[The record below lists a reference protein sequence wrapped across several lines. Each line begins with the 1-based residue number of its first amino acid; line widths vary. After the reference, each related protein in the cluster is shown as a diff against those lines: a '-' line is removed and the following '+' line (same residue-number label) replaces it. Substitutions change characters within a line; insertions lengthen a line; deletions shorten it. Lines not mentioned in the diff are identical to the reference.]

1 MRTLDDWLAYQ
12 QAQHPRDIDLG
23 LDRVGAV
30 ARRLGLLPW
39 APPTIIVGGTN
50 GKGSTTA
57 FLTALGCAAG
67 LRTGTYNSPHLQRY
81 NERVSVDGVP
91 VDDATLVD
99 AFERIEAARDGVPLT
114 FFEYGTLAALLAFR
128 AQGCDFIV
136 LEVGLGGRL
145 DATNIVDAD
154 VAVLCSVG
162 LDHTDW
168 LGPTREHIGREK
180 AGIFRAGRPVVL
192 GSADMPQSVGEA
204 LTALGC
210 EALWPG
216 RDFDVAIAAA
226 GRVDGEGGE
235 GAADGGQGRWH
246 WRGSGASLAGLAL
259 RDLPAPVLPGPIQY
273 HNAAAAIAAFTA
285 ACRRRPELAG
295 ATPTAAAAAAGGPVA
310 TALRNARLRGRFQRV
325 AEWPAGG
332 PEWILDVAHNAE
344 AAQVLA
350 EALAA
355 QPAAGRTYA
364 VAGILQDKDATAIG
378 AALQGAI
385 DGWVLVGLPGER
397 GGDPEGLRRR
407 LPESCRSLAL
417 APDVEYGCAAAL
429 ALARR
434 GDRIVV
440 LGSFLTVG
448 PALDWL
454 GL

>member
-1 MRTLDDWLAYQ
+1 MRTLDDWLVYQ

-23 LDRVGAV
+23 LERVGAV

-39 APPTIIVGGTN
+39 TPPTVIVGGTN

-57 FLTALGCAAG
+57 FLTALGRAAG

-81 NERVSVDGVP
+81 NERVSVDGEP
-91 VDDATLVD
+91 VDDATLVG

-128 AQGCDFIV
+128 AHGCGLVV

-204 LTALGC
+204 SAALGC
-210 EALWPG
+210 ETLWPG
-216 RDFDVAIAAA
+216 RDFHLEPIEPTAPA
-226 GRVDGEGGE
+226 
-235 GAADGGQGRWH
+235 GQGRWR
-246 WRGSGASLAGLAL
+246 WRGSGASLAGLTL
-259 RDLPAPVLPGPIQY
+259 HDLPAPVLPGPIQY
-273 HNAAAAIAAFTA
+273 HNAAAAIAAFA
-285 ACRRRPELAG
+285 ALCRRRAELAG
-295 ATPTAAAAAAGGPVA
+295 AMPTGSSAVADGPIA
-310 TALRNARLRGRFQRV
+310 TALRTARLRGRFQRI
-325 AEWPAGG
+325 AGWPTGG

-350 EALAA
+350 QALSA
-355 QPAAGRTYA
+355 QPATGRTYA
-364 VAGILQDKDATAIG
+364 VAGILQDKDAAAIG
-378 AALQGAI
+378 AALQGVI

-397 GGDPEGLRRR
+397 GGDPEALRRR

-417 APDVEYGCAAAL
+417 APDVEHGCGAAL
-429 ALARR
+429 ALARP

>member
-39 APPTIIVGGTN
+39 APPTVIVGGTN

-81 NERVSVDGVP
+81 NERVSVDGEP
-91 VDDATLVD
+91 VDDATLVE

-128 AQGCDFIV
+128 AQGCGFVV

-180 AGIFRAGRPVVL
+180 SGIFRAGRPVVL

-216 RDFDVAIAAA
+216 RDFHVDLAAA
-226 GRVDGEGGE
+226 GGDRAAVQGG
-235 GAADGGQGRWH
+235 WH
-246 WRGSGASLAGLAL
+246 WHGRGASLAGLTL

-285 ACRRRPELAG
+285 LCRRRSELAG
-295 ATPTAAAAAAGGPVA
+295 AAAGEPVVA
-310 TALRNARLRGRFQRV
+310 TALRSARLRGRFQRIT
-325 AEWPAGG
+325 EWPAGG
-332 PEWILDVAHNAE
+332 PEWVLDVAHNAE

-355 QPAAGRTYA
+355 QPVAGRTFA
-364 VAGILQDKDATAIG
+364 VAGILQDKDAAAIG
-378 AALQGAI
+378 AALQGVI

-397 GGDPEGLRRR
+397 GGDPEALRRR
-407 LPESCRSLAL
+407 LPEACRSLAL
-417 APDVEYGCAAAL
+417 APDVEHGCGAAL
-429 ALARR
+429 ALAQR

>member
-23 LDRVGAV
+23 LERVGAV

-39 APPTIIVGGTN
+39 VPPTVIVGGTN

-81 NERVSVDGVP
+81 NERVSVDGEP
-91 VDDATLVD
+91 VDDATLVE
-99 AFERIEAARDGVPLT
+99 AFERIEAAREGVPLT

-128 AQGCDFIV
+128 AHGCGFVV

-180 AGIFRAGRPVVL
+180 SGIFRAGRPVVL

-204 LTALGC
+204 LRTLGC
-210 EALWPG
+210 EALWPE
-216 RDFDVAIAAA
+216 RDFHVDIVAAGGDRAAA
-226 GRVDGEGGE
+226 QGG
-235 GAADGGQGRWH
+235 WH
-246 WRGSGASLAGLAL
+246 WHGRGASLAGLTL
-259 RDLPAPVLPGPIQY
+259 QDLPAPVLPGPIQY

-285 ACRRRPELAG
+285 LCRRRSELAG
-295 ATPTAAAAAAGGPVA
+295 AMPTASSAATEGAVA
-310 TALRNARLRGRFQRV
+310 IALRSARLRGRFQRIN
-325 AEWPAGG
+325 EWPAGG

-350 EALAA
+350 EALSA
-355 QPAAGRTYA
+355 QPVAGRTFA
-364 VAGILQDKDATAIG
+364 VAGILQDKDAAAIG
-378 AALQGAI
+378 AALQGVI

-397 GGDPEGLRRR
+397 GGDPEALRRR
-407 LPESCRSLAL
+407 LPATCRSLAL
-417 APDVEYGCAAAL
+417 APDVEHGCGAAL
-429 ALARR
+429 ALAQR

>member
-23 LDRVGAV
+23 LDRIGAV

-39 APPTIIVGGTN
+39 SPPTVIVGGTN

-81 NERVSVDGVP
+81 NERVSVDGEP
-91 VDDATLVD
+91 VDDATLVE

-128 AQGCDFIV
+128 AHGCGFIV

-180 AGIFRAGRPVVL
+180 SGIFRAGRPVVL

-204 LTALGC
+204 LTALAC
-210 EALWPG
+210 EALWPD
-216 RDFDVAIAAA
+216 RDF
-226 GRVDGEGGE
+226 RVEPT
-235 GAADGGQGRWH
+235 GQGRWH
-246 WRGSGASLAGLAL
+246 WRGSGASLAGLTL

-285 ACRRRPELAG
+285 LCRRRAELAG
-295 ATPTAAAAAAGGPVA
+295 AMPTASSAAAEGAVA
-310 TALRNARLRGRFQRV
+310 MALRSARLRGRFQRIT
-325 AEWPAGG
+325 EWPAGG

-355 QPAAGRTYA
+355 QPVAGRTFA
-364 VAGILQDKDATAIG
+364 VAGILQDKDAAAIG
-378 AALQGAI
+378 AALQGVI

-397 GGDPEGLRRR
+397 GGDPEALRRR
-407 LPESCRSLAL
+407 LPEACRSLAL
-417 APDVEYGCAAAL
+417 APDVEHGCGAAL
-429 ALARR
+429 ALAQR

-454 GL
+454 GI

>member
-1 MRTLDDWLAYQ
+1 WLAYQ
-12 QAQHPRDIDLG
+12 QAQHPRGIDLG

-39 APPTIIVGGTN
+39 APPTVIVGGTN

-57 FLTALGCAAG
+57 FLTALGRAAG
-67 LRTGTYNSPHLQRY
+67 LCTGTYNSPHLQRY
-81 NERVSVDGVP
+81 NERVSVDGEP
-91 VDDATLVD
+91 VDDATLID
-99 AFERIEAARDGVPLT
+99 AFERIEVARAGVPLT

-128 AQGCDFIV
+128 AHDCRFVV

-192 GSADMPQSVGEA
+192 GSADMPQSVHEA
-204 LTALGC
+204 LATLDC
-210 EALWPG
+210 EALRPG
-216 RDFDVAIAAA
+216 LEFHVE
-226 GRVDGEGGE
+226 RVDQ
-235 GAADGGQGRWH
+235 AAWQGCWR
-246 WRGSGASLAGLAL
+246 WRGSGASLAGLTL
-259 RDLPAPVLPGPIQY
+259 PDLPAPVLPGPIQY

-285 ACRRRPELAG
+285 LCRRRSELAG
-295 ATPTAAAAAAGGPVA
+295 ATPTVSSAAVDGSVGA
-310 TALRNARLRGRFQRV
+310 ALRIARLRGRFQRIT
-325 AEWPAGG
+325 EWPVGG
-332 PEWILDVAHNAE
+332 PEWIFDVAHNAD
-344 AAQVLA
+344 AARVLA
-350 EALAA
+350 QALAV
-355 QPAAGRTYA
+355 QPVSGRTYA
-364 VAGILQDKDATAIG
+364 VAGILQDKDAAAIG
-378 AALQGAI
+378 AALQGVI
-385 DGWVLVGLPGER
+385 DGWVLVGLPGDR

-407 LPESCRSLAL
+407 LPDTCRSLAL
-417 APDVEYGCAAAL
+417 APDVEQGCDAAL
-429 ALARR
+429 ALARP

-448 PALDWL
+448 PALDRL

>member
-39 APPTIIVGGTN
+39 APPTVIVGGTN

-81 NERVSVDGVP
+81 NERVSVDGEP
-91 VDDATLVD
+91 VDDATLVE

-128 AQGCDFIV
+128 AQGCGFVV

-180 AGIFRAGRPVVL
+180 SGIFRAGRPVVL

-204 LTALGC
+204 LRTLGC

-216 RDFDVAIAAA
+216 RDFHVDLAAA
-226 GRVDGEGGE
+226 GGDRAAVQGG
-235 GAADGGQGRWH
+235 WH
-246 WRGSGASLAGLAL
+246 WHGRGASLAGLTL

-285 ACRRRPELAG
+285 LCRRRSELAG
-295 ATPTAAAAAAGGPVA
+295 AAAAEPVVA
-310 TALRNARLRGRFQRV
+310 IALRSARLRGRFQRIT
-325 AEWPAGG
+325 EWPAGG
-332 PEWILDVAHNAE
+332 PEWVLDVAHNAE

-355 QPAAGRTYA
+355 QPVAGRTFA
-364 VAGILQDKDATAIG
+364 VAGILQDKDAAAIG
-378 AALQGAI
+378 AALQGVV

-397 GGDPEGLRRR
+397 GGDPEALRRR
-407 LPESCRSLAL
+407 LPEACRSLAL
-417 APDVEYGCAAAL
+417 APDVEHGCGAAL
-429 ALARR
+429 ALAQR

>member
-39 APPTIIVGGTN
+39 APPTVIVGGTN

-57 FLTALGCAAG
+57 FLTALGRAAG

-81 NERVSVDGVP
+81 NERVSVDGEP

-99 AFERIEAARDGVPLT
+99 AFERIEAVRDGVPLT
-114 FFEYGTLAALLAFR
+114 FFEYGTRAALLAFR
-128 AQGCDFIV
+128 AHGCGFVV

-204 LTALGC
+204 LAALGC

-216 RDFDVAIAAA
+216 RDFHVEPIEPSGSA
-226 GRVDGEGGE
+226 
-235 GAADGGQGRWH
+235 GQGRWR
-246 WRGSGASLAGLAL
+246 WRGSGASLAGLTVH
-259 RDLPAPVLPGPIQY
+259 DLPAPVLPGPIQY
-273 HNAAAAIAAFTA
+273 HNAAAAIAAFTVL
-285 ACRRRPELAG
+285 CRRRAELADMLPP
-295 ATPTAAAAAAGGPVA
+295 ASAAAADAAAAEPVA
-310 TALRNARLRGRFQRV
+310 TALRIARLRGRFQRI

-350 EALAA
+350 QALTA

-364 VAGILQDKDATAIG
+364 VAGILQDKDAAAIG
-378 AALQGAI
+378 TALQAVI
-385 DGWVLVGLPGER
+385 DGWVLVGLPGDR
-397 GGDPEGLRRR
+397 GGDPEALRRR

-417 APDVEYGCAAAL
+417 APDVEHGCGAAL
-429 ALARR
+429 ALAQR

-454 GL
+454 GI

>member
-39 APPTIIVGGTN
+39 ASPTVIVGGTN

-67 LRTGTYNSPHLQRY
+67 VRTGTYNSPHLQRY
-81 NERVSVDGVP
+81 NERVSVDGEP
-91 VDDATLVD
+91 VDDATLVE

-128 AQGCDFIV
+128 AQGCGFVV

-162 LDHTDW
+162 LDHTDG

-180 AGIFRAGRPVVL
+180 SGIFRAGRPVVL

-204 LTALGC
+204 LRTLGC

-216 RDFDVAIAAA
+216 RDFHVDLAAVGGDRAAA
-226 GRVDGEGGE
+226 QGG
-235 GAADGGQGRWH
+235 WH
-246 WRGSGASLAGLAL
+246 WHGRGASLAGLTL

-285 ACRRRPELAG
+285 LCRRRSELAG
-295 ATPTAAAAAAGGPVA
+295 AAAGEPVVA
-310 TALRNARLRGRFQRV
+310 TALRSARLRGRFQRIT
-325 AEWPAGG
+325 EWPAGG
-332 PEWILDVAHNAE
+332 PEWVLDVAHNAE

-355 QPAAGRTYA
+355 QPVAGRTFA
-364 VAGILQDKDATAIG
+364 VAGILQDKDAAAIG
-378 AALQGAI
+378 AALQGVI

-397 GGDPEGLRRR
+397 GGDPEALRRR
-407 LPESCRSLAL
+407 LPEACRSLAL
-417 APDVEYGCAAAL
+417 APDVEHGCGAAL
-429 ALARR
+429 ALAQR

>member
-23 LDRVGAV
+23 LERVGAV

-39 APPTIIVGGTN
+39 TPPTVIVGGTN

-81 NERVSVDGVP
+81 NERVSVDGEP
-91 VDDATLVD
+91 VDDATLVE
-99 AFERIEAARDGVPLT
+99 AFERIEAAREGVPLT

-128 AQGCDFIV
+128 AHGCGFVV

-180 AGIFRAGRPVVL
+180 SGIFRAGRPVVL

-204 LTALGC
+204 LRTLGC
-210 EALWPG
+210 EALWPE
-216 RDFDVAIAAA
+216 RDFHVDIVAAGGDRAAA
-226 GRVDGEGGE
+226 QGG
-235 GAADGGQGRWH
+235 WH
-246 WRGSGASLAGLAL
+246 WHGRGASLAGLTL
-259 RDLPAPVLPGPIQY
+259 QDLPAPVLPGPIQY

-285 ACRRRPELAG
+285 LCRRRSELAG
-295 ATPTAAAAAAGGPVA
+295 AMPTASSAAAEGAVA
-310 TALRNARLRGRFQRV
+310 LALRSARLRGRFQRIN
-325 AEWPAGG
+325 EWPAGG

-350 EALAA
+350 EALSA
-355 QPAAGRTYA
+355 QPVAGRTFA
-364 VAGILQDKDATAIG
+364 VAGILQDKDAAAIG
-378 AALQGAI
+378 AALQGVI

-397 GGDPEGLRRR
+397 GGDPEALRRR
-407 LPESCRSLAL
+407 LPETCRSLAL
-417 APDVEYGCAAAL
+417 APDVEHGCGAAL

>member
-1 MRTLDDWLAYQ
+1 MRTLADWLAYQ
-12 QAQHPRDIDLG
+12 QAQHPQQIDLG

-39 APPTIIVGGTN
+39 PLPTVIVGGTN

-57 FLTALGCAAG
+57 FLTALGRAAG

-81 NERVSVDGVP
+81 NERVSVDGEP

-99 AFERIEAARDGVPLT
+99 AFERIEAAREGVPLT

-128 AQGCDFIV
+128 AQRCAFVV

-145 DATNIVDAD
+145 DATNLVDAD

-192 GSADMPQSVGEA
+192 GSDDMPASVTEA
-204 LTALGC
+204 LVALGC

-216 RDFDVAIAAA
+216 RDFEVE
-226 GRVDGEGGE
+226 RDG
-235 GAADGGQGRWH
+235 AGQGGWR
-246 WRGSGASLAGLAL
+246 WRGGGALAGLGF
-259 RDLPAPVLPGPIQY
+259 DGLPAPVLPGPIQY
-273 HNAAAAIAAFTA
+273 HNAAAALAAFA
-285 ACRRRPELAG
+285 ALLRRRSELAS
-295 ATPTAAAAAAGGPVA
+295 AVSLDAAMVA
-310 TALRNARLRGRFQRV
+310 TALRTARLRGRFQRI
-325 AEWPAGG
+325 AAWPAGG
-332 PEWILDVAHNAE
+332 PEWILDVAHNAD
-344 AAQVLA
+344 AARVLA
-350 EALAA
+350 ASLSA
-355 QPAAGRTYA
+355 QPVTGRTYA
-364 VAGILQDKDATAIG
+364 VAGILQDKDAGAIG
-378 AALQGAI
+378 EALQGVI
-385 DGWVLVGLPGER
+385 DGWVLCGLPGER
-397 GGDPEGLRRR
+397 GGDAEALRRR
-407 LPESCRSLAL
+407 LPDGCRSVAL
-417 APDVEYGCAAAL
+417 APDVEHGCGAAL
-429 ALARR
+429 ALAGP

>member
-39 APPTIIVGGTN
+39 APPTVIVGGTN

-81 NERVSVDGVP
+81 NERVSVDGEP
-91 VDDATLVD
+91 VDDATLVE
-99 AFERIEAARDGVPLT
+99 AFGRIEAARDDVPLT

-128 AQGCDFIV
+128 AQGCGFIV

-192 GSADMPQSVGEA
+192 GSADMPQSVGDA
-204 LTALGC
+204 LAALGC

-216 RDFDVAIAAA
+216 RDFHADIAAA
-226 GRVDGEGGE
+226 EGE
-235 GAADGGQGRWH
+235 GASGDGRGRWR
-246 WRGSGASLAGLAL
+246 WRGSGASLAGLTL
-259 RDLPAPVLPGPIQY
+259 QDLPAPALPGPIQY

-285 ACRRRPELAG
+285 LCRRRPELAG
-295 ATPTAAAAAAGGPVA
+295 AMPTASSAAADGPVA
-310 TALRNARLRGRFQRV
+310 IALRSARLRGRFQRI

-355 QPAAGRTYA
+355 QPVAGRTFA
-364 VAGILQDKDATAIG
+364 VAGILQDKDAAAIG
-378 AALQGAI
+378 EALQGVI

-397 GGDPEGLRRR
+397 GGDPEDLRRR
-407 LPESCRSLAL
+407 LPASCRSLAL
-417 APDVEYGCAAAL
+417 APDVGLGCGAAL
-429 ALARR
+429 ALAQR

>member
-39 APPTIIVGGTN
+39 APPTVIVGGTN

-81 NERVSVDGVP
+81 NERVSVDGEP
-91 VDDATLVD
+91 VDDATLVE

-128 AQGCDFIV
+128 AQGCGFVV

-180 AGIFRAGRPVVL
+180 SGIFRAGRPVVL

-216 RDFDVAIAAA
+216 RDFHVDLAAA
-226 GRVDGEGGE
+226 GGDRAAVQGG
-235 GAADGGQGRWH
+235 WH
-246 WRGSGASLAGLAL
+246 WHGRGASLAGLTL

-285 ACRRRPELAG
+285 LCRRRSELAG
-295 ATPTAAAAAAGGPVA
+295 AAAGEPVVA
-310 TALRNARLRGRFQRV
+310 TALRSARLRGRFQRIT
-325 AEWPAGG
+325 EWPAGG
-332 PEWILDVAHNAE
+332 PEWVLDVAHNAE

-355 QPAAGRTYA
+355 QPVAGRTFA
-364 VAGILQDKDATAIG
+364 VAGILQDKDAAAIG
-378 AALQGAI
+378 AALQGVI

-397 GGDPEGLRRR
+397 GGDPEALRRR
-407 LPESCRSLAL
+407 LPEAYRSLAL
-417 APDVEYGCAAAL
+417 APDVEHGCGAAL
-429 ALARR
+429 ALAQR

>member
-39 APPTIIVGGTN
+39 APPTVIVGGTN

-81 NERVSVDGVP
+81 NERVSVDGEP
-91 VDDATLVD
+91 VDDTTLVE

-128 AQGCDFIV
+128 AQGCGFVV

-168 LGPTREHIGREK
+168 LGPTRDHIGREK
-180 AGIFRAGRPVVL
+180 SGIFRAGRPVVL

-216 RDFDVAIAAA
+216 RDFHVDLAAA
-226 GRVDGEGGE
+226 GGDRAAVQGG
-235 GAADGGQGRWH
+235 WH
-246 WRGSGASLAGLAL
+246 WHGRGASLAGLTL

-285 ACRRRPELAG
+285 LCRRRSELAG
-295 ATPTAAAAAAGGPVA
+295 AMPTASSAAAEGAVA
-310 TALRNARLRGRFQRV
+310 IALRSARLRGRFQRIT
-325 AEWPAGG
+325 EWPAGG
-332 PEWILDVAHNAE
+332 PEWVLDVAHNAE

-355 QPAAGRTYA
+355 QPVAGRTFA
-364 VAGILQDKDATAIG
+364 VAGILQDKDAAAIG
-378 AALQGAI
+378 AALQGVI

-397 GGDPEGLRRR
+397 GGDPEALRRR
-407 LPESCRSLAL
+407 LPEACRSLAL
-417 APDVEYGCAAAL
+417 APDVEHGCGAAL
-429 ALARR
+429 ALAQR

>member
-1 MRTLDDWLAYQ
+1 MRTLDDWLVYQ

-23 LDRVGAV
+23 LERVGAV

-39 APPTIIVGGTN
+39 TPPTVIVGGTN

-57 FLTALGCAAG
+57 FLTALGRAAG

-81 NERVSVDGVP
+81 NERVSVDGEP
-91 VDDATLVD
+91 VDDATLVG

-128 AQGCDFIV
+128 AHGCGFVV

-204 LTALGC
+204 SAALGC

-216 RDFDVAIAAA
+216 RDFHVEPIEPTAPA
-226 GRVDGEGGE
+226 
-235 GAADGGQGRWH
+235 GQGRWR
-246 WRGSGASLAGLAL
+246 WRGSGASLAGLTL
-259 RDLPAPVLPGPIQY
+259 HDLPAPVLPGPIQY
-273 HNAAAAIAAFTA
+273 HNAAAAIAAFA
-285 ACRRRPELAG
+285 ALCRRRAELAG
-295 ATPTAAAAAAGGPVA
+295 AMPTGSFAVADGPIAAA
-310 TALRNARLRGRFQRV
+310 LRTARLRGRFQRI
-325 AEWPAGG
+325 AEWPTGG

-350 EALAA
+350 QALSA
-355 QPAAGRTYA
+355 QPATGRTYA
-364 VAGILQDKDATAIG
+364 VAGILQDKDAAAIG
-378 AALQGAI
+378 AALQGVI

-397 GGDPEGLRRR
+397 GGDPEALRRR

-417 APDVEYGCAAAL
+417 APDVEHGCGAAL
-429 ALARR
+429 ALARP

>member
-12 QAQHPRDIDLG
+12 QAQHPRNIDLG

-39 APPTIIVGGTN
+39 APPTVIVGGTN

-81 NERVSVDGVP
+81 NERVSVDGEP
-91 VDDATLVD
+91 VDDATLVE

-114 FFEYGTLAALLAFR
+114 FFEYGTLAALMAFR
-128 AQGCDFIV
+128 AQCCGFVV

-180 AGIFRAGRPVVL
+180 SGIFRAGRPVVL

-216 RDFDVAIAAA
+216 RDFHVDLAAA
-226 GRVDGEGGE
+226 GGDRAAAQGG
-235 GAADGGQGRWH
+235 WH
-246 WRGSGASLAGLAL
+246 WHGRGASLAGLML

-285 ACRRRPELAG
+285 LCRRRSELAG
-295 ATPTAAAAAAGGPVA
+295 AMPTASDAAAGAAAAEPLAM
-310 TALRNARLRGRFQRV
+310 ALRSARLRGRFQRIT
-325 AEWPAGG
+325 EWPAGG

-355 QPAAGRTYA
+355 QPVAGRTFA
-364 VAGILQDKDATAIG
+364 VAGILQDKDAAAIG
-378 AALQGAI
+378 AALQGVI

-397 GGDPEGLRRR
+397 GGDPEALRRR
-407 LPESCRSLAL
+407 LPEACRSLVL
-417 APDVEYGCAAAL
+417 APDVEHGCGAAL
-429 ALARR
+429 ALAQR

>member
-23 LDRVGAV
+23 LERVGAV

-39 APPTIIVGGTN
+39 APPTVIVGGTN

-81 NERVSVDGVP
+81 NERVSVDGEP
-91 VDDATLVD
+91 VDDATLVE
-99 AFERIEAARDGVPLT
+99 AFERIEAAREGVPLT

-128 AQGCDFIV
+128 AHGCGFVV

-180 AGIFRAGRPVVL
+180 SGIFRAGRPVVL

-204 LTALGC
+204 LRTLGC
-210 EALWPG
+210 EALWPE
-216 RDFDVAIAAA
+216 RDFHVDIVAVGGDRAAA
-226 GRVDGEGGE
+226 QGG
-235 GAADGGQGRWH
+235 WH
-246 WRGSGASLAGLAL
+246 WHGRGASLAGLTL
-259 RDLPAPVLPGPIQY
+259 QDLPAPVLPGPIQY

-285 ACRRRPELAG
+285 LCRRRSELAG
-295 ATPTAAAAAAGGPVA
+295 AMPTASSAAAEGAVA
-310 TALRNARLRGRFQRV
+310 IALRSARLRGRFQRIN
-325 AEWPAGG
+325 EWPAGG

-350 EALAA
+350 EALSA
-355 QPAAGRTYA
+355 QPVAGRTFA
-364 VAGILQDKDATAIG
+364 VAGILQDKDAAAIG
-378 AALQGAI
+378 AALQGVI

-397 GGDPEGLRRR
+397 GGDPEALRRR
-407 LPESCRSLAL
+407 LPETCRSLAL
-417 APDVEYGCAAAL
+417 APDVEHGCGAAL

>member
-12 QAQHPRDIDLG
+12 QAQHPHNIDLG

-39 APPTIIVGGTN
+39 APPTVIVGGTN

-81 NERVSVDGVP
+81 NERVSVDGEP
-91 VDDATLVD
+91 VDDATLVE

-128 AQGCDFIV
+128 AQGCGFVV

-180 AGIFRAGRPVVL
+180 SGIFRAGRPVVL

-204 LTALGC
+204 LASLGC

-216 RDFDVAIAAA
+216 RDFHIEPIAPTAPA
-226 GRVDGEGGE
+226 
-235 GAADGGQGRWH
+235 GQGRWR
-246 WRGSGASLAGLAL
+246 WRGSGASLAGLTL
-259 RDLPAPVLPGPIQY
+259 HDLPAPALPGPIQY

-285 ACRRRPELAG
+285 LCRRRSELAG
-295 ATPTAAAAAAGGPVA
+295 AAAGEPVVA
-310 TALRNARLRGRFQRV
+310 TALRSARLRGRFQRIT
-325 AEWPAGG
+325 EWPAGG

-350 EALAA
+350 QALAA
-355 QPAAGRTYA
+355 QPSAGRTYA
-364 VAGILQDKDATAIG
+364 VAGILQDKDAAAIG
-378 AALQGAI
+378 TALQGVI

-397 GGDPEGLRRR
+397 GGDPESLRRR
-407 LPESCRSLAL
+407 LPEACRSLAL
-417 APDVEYGCAAAL
+417 APDVEHGCGAAL
-429 ALARR
+429 ALAQR

>member
-39 APPTIIVGGTN
+39 APPTVIVGGTN

-81 NERVSVDGVP
+81 NERVSVDGEP
-91 VDDATLVD
+91 VDDATLVE

-128 AQGCDFIV
+128 AQGCGFVV

-180 AGIFRAGRPVVL
+180 SGIFRAGRPVVL

-216 RDFDVAIAAA
+216 RDFHVDLAAA
-226 GRVDGEGGE
+226 GGDRAAVQGG
-235 GAADGGQGRWH
+235 WH
-246 WRGSGASLAGLAL
+246 WHGRGASLAGLTL

-285 ACRRRPELAG
+285 LCRRRSELAG
-295 ATPTAAAAAAGGPVA
+295 AAAGEPVVA
-310 TALRNARLRGRFQRV
+310 TALRSARLRGRFQRIT
-325 AEWPAGG
+325 EWPAGG

-355 QPAAGRTYA
+355 QPVAGRTFA
-364 VAGILQDKDATAIG
+364 VAGILQDKDAAAIG
-378 AALQGAI
+378 AALQGVI

-397 GGDPEGLRRR
+397 GGDPEALRRR
-407 LPESCRSLAL
+407 LPEACRSLAL
-417 APDVEYGCAAAL
+417 APDVEHGCGAAL
-429 ALARR
+429 ALAQR

>member
-1 MRTLDDWLAYQ
+1 MRTLADWLAHQ

-23 LDRVGAV
+23 LERVGAV

-39 APPTIIVGGTN
+39 PLPTVIVGGTN

-57 FLTALGCAAG
+57 FLTALGRAAG

-81 NERVSVDGVP
+81 NERVSVGGQP
-91 VDDATLVD
+91 VDDAALVA
-99 AFERIEAARDGVPLT
+99 AFERIEAARGGTPLT

-128 AQGCDFIV
+128 AQGCGFVV

-162 LDHTDW
+162 LDHMDW

-180 AGIFRAGRPVVL
+180 AGIVRAGRPVVL
-192 GSADMPQSVGEA
+192 GSADMPASVGA
-204 LTALGC
+204 AIDALGC

-216 RDFDVAIAAA
+216 RDFFVDTTGAAAA
-226 GRVDGEGGE
+226 GIQGGW
-235 GAADGGQGRWH
+235 R
-246 WRGSGASLAGLAL
+246 WRGAGPALAGTTF
-259 RDLPAPVLPGPIQY
+259 DGLPPPALPGPVQY
-273 HNAAAAIAAFTA
+273 HNAAAAIAAFIA
-285 ACRRRPELAG
+285 LRARRPEMLG
-295 ATPTAAAAAAGGPVA
+295 ADAAGTAVA
-310 TALRNARLRGRFQRV
+310 DSAWAARALRETRLRGRFQRI

-332 PEWILDVAHNAE
+332 PEWILDVAHNAD

-350 EALAA
+350 QSLAA
-355 QPAAGRTYA
+355 EPAAGRTYA
-364 VAGILQDKDATAIG
+364 VAGILQDKDAAAIG
-378 AALQGAI
+378 AALQGVI

-397 GGDPEGLRRR
+397 GGDAESLRRR
-407 LPESCRSLAL
+407 MPESCRSLAL
-417 APDVEYGCAAAL
+417 APDVEHGCGAAL
-429 ALARR
+429 ALARP

-440 LGSFLTVG
+440 LGSFITVG

-454 GL
+454 GI

>member
-39 APPTIIVGGTN
+39 APPTVIVGGTN

-67 LRTGTYNSPHLQRY
+67 LCTGTYNSPHLQRY
-81 NERVSVDGVP
+81 NERVSVDGEP
-91 VDDATLVD
+91 VDDATLVE

-128 AQGCDFIV
+128 AQGCGFVV

-180 AGIFRAGRPVVL
+180 SGIFRAGRPVVL

-216 RDFDVAIAAA
+216 RDFHVDLAAA
-226 GRVDGEGGE
+226 GGDRAAAQGG
-235 GAADGGQGRWH
+235 WH
-246 WRGSGASLAGLAL
+246 WHGRGASLAGLTL

-285 ACRRRPELAG
+285 LCRRRSEFAG
-295 ATPTAAAAAAGGPVA
+295 AMPTASSAAAEGAVA
-310 TALRNARLRGRFQRV
+310 IALRGARLRGRFQRIT
-325 AEWPAGG
+325 EWPVGG

-355 QPAAGRTYA
+355 QPVAGRTFA
-364 VAGILQDKDATAIG
+364 VAGILQDKDAAAIG
-378 AALQGAI
+378 AALQGVI

-397 GGDPEGLRRR
+397 GGDPEALRRR
-407 LPESCRSLAL
+407 LPEACRSLAL
-417 APDVEYGCAAAL
+417 APDVEHGCGAAL
-429 ALARR
+429 ALAQR

>member
-39 APPTIIVGGTN
+39 APPTVIVGGTN

-81 NERVSVDGVP
+81 NERVSVDGEP
-91 VDDATLVD
+91 VDDTTLVE

-128 AQGCDFIV
+128 AQGCGFVV

-180 AGIFRAGRPVVL
+180 SGIFRAGRPVVL

-204 LTALGC
+204 LRTLGC

-216 RDFDVAIAAA
+216 RDFHVDLAAA
-226 GRVDGEGGE
+226 GGDRAAVQGG
-235 GAADGGQGRWH
+235 WH
-246 WRGSGASLAGLAL
+246 WHGRGASLAGLTL

-285 ACRRRPELAG
+285 LCRRRSELAG
-295 ATPTAAAAAAGGPVA
+295 AAAGEPVVA
-310 TALRNARLRGRFQRV
+310 TALRSARLRGRFQRIT
-325 AEWPAGG
+325 EWPAGG
-332 PEWILDVAHNAE
+332 PEWVLDVAHNAE

-355 QPAAGRTYA
+355 QPVAGRTFA
-364 VAGILQDKDATAIG
+364 VAGILQDKDAAAIG
-378 AALQGAI
+378 AALQGVI

-397 GGDPEGLRRR
+397 GGDPEALRRR
-407 LPESCRSLAL
+407 LPEACRSLAL
-417 APDVEYGCAAAL
+417 APDVEHGCGAAL
-429 ALARR
+429 ALAQR

>member
-39 APPTIIVGGTN
+39 APPTVIVGGTN

-81 NERVSVDGVP
+81 NERVSVDGEP
-91 VDDATLVD
+91 VDDATLVE

-128 AQGCDFIV
+128 AQGCGFVV

-180 AGIFRAGRPVVL
+180 SGIFRAGRPVVL

-204 LTALGC
+204 LRTLGC

-216 RDFDVAIAAA
+216 RDFHVDLAAA
-226 GRVDGEGGE
+226 GGDRAAAQGG
-235 GAADGGQGRWH
+235 WH
-246 WRGSGASLAGLAL
+246 WHGRGASLAGLTL

-285 ACRRRPELAG
+285 LCRRRSELAG
-295 ATPTAAAAAAGGPVA
+295 AAAGEPVVA
-310 TALRNARLRGRFQRV
+310 TALRSARLRGRFQRIT
-325 AEWPAGG
+325 EWPAGG
-332 PEWILDVAHNAE
+332 PEWVLDVAHNAE

-355 QPAAGRTYA
+355 QPVAGRTFA
-364 VAGILQDKDATAIG
+364 VAGILQDKDAAAIG
-378 AALQGAI
+378 AALQGVV

-397 GGDPEGLRRR
+397 GGDPEALRRR
-407 LPESCRSLAL
+407 LPEACRSLAL
-417 APDVEYGCAAAL
+417 APDVEHGCGAAL
-429 ALARR
+429 ALAQR

>member
-1 MRTLDDWLAYQ
+1 MRTLADWLAFQ
-12 QAQHPRDIDLG
+12 QAQHPRDIELG

-39 APPTIIVGGTN
+39 SPPTVIVGGTN

-57 FLTALGCAAG
+57 FLTALGRAAG

-81 NERVSVDGVP
+81 NERVSVDGEP
-91 VDDATLVD
+91 VDDATLIE
-99 AFERIEAARDGVPLT
+99 AFERIEAARDGVSLT

-128 AQGCDFIV
+128 ARDCGLVV

-162 LDHTDW
+162 LDHTDL

-180 AGIFRAGRPVVL
+180 SGIFRAGHPVVL
-192 GSADMPQSVGEA
+192 GSADMPQSVREA
-204 LTALGC
+204 LTTLGC

-216 RDFDVAIAAA
+216 RDFIV
-226 GRVDGEGGE
+226 ESGGE
-235 GAADGGQGRWH
+235 DGWSWH
-246 WRGSGASLAGLAL
+246 GTAPTLGGLAFGG
-259 RDLPAPVLPGPIQY
+259 LPTPALPGPIQL
-273 HNAAAAIAAFTA
+273 HNAAAAMAAFMA
-285 ACRRRPELAG
+285 LARHRPEVVRG
-295 ATPTAAAAAAGGPVA
+295 PSSATDLRAVVD
-310 TALRNARLRGRFQRV
+310 TALRTVGLRGRYQRI

-332 PEWILDVAHNAE
+332 PQWILDVAHNAD
-344 AAQVLA
+344 AAEVLA
-350 EALAA
+350 GALVA
-355 QPAAGRTYA
+355 QPVSGRTYA
-364 VAGILQDKDATAIG
+364 VAGIMQDKDAAAIG
-378 AALQGAI
+378 TALQRVI

-397 GGDPEGLRRR
+397 GGDPESLRRR

-417 APDVEYGCAAAL
+417 APDVEHGCGAAL
-429 ALARR
+429 ALARP

-454 GL
+454 GI

>member
-1 MRTLDDWLAYQ
+1 MRSLADWLAYQ
-12 QAQHPRDIDLG
+12 QAQHPHDIDLG
-23 LDRVGAV
+23 LDRVGDV

-39 APPTIIVGGTN
+39 PLPTVIVGGTN

-57 FLTALGCAAG
+57 FLTALGREAG

-81 NERVSVDGVP
+81 NERVSIDGAP
-91 VDDATLVD
+91 VGDAILID
-99 AFERIEAARDGVPLT
+99 AFERIEAARDGIPLT
-114 FFEYGTLAALLAFR
+114 FFEFGTLAALLAFR
-128 AQGCDFIV
+128 SQGCGFVV

-180 AGIFRAGRPVVL
+180 AGIFRAGHPVVL
-192 GSADMPQSVGEA
+192 GSADMPQSVRA
-204 LTALGC
+204 AIDALGC

-216 RDFDVAIAAA
+216 RDFHVERSGEAAW
-226 GRVDGEGGE
+226 R
-235 GAADGGQGRWH
+235 
-246 WRGSGASLAGLAL
+246 WRGAGASLSGI
-259 RDLPAPVLPGPIQY
+259 DFEGLPAPVLPGPIQY
-273 HNAAAAIAAFTA
+273 HNAAAAIAAFVA
-285 ACRRRPELAG
+285 LGRRRPGILRL
-295 ATPTAAAAAAGGPVA
+295 PPPVAAA
-310 TALRNARLRGRFQRV
+310 LRTARLRGRFQRL

-350 EALAA
+350 ESLAA
-355 QPAAGRTYA
+355 QPVSGRTYA
-364 VAGILQDKDATAIG
+364 VAGILQDKDAAAIG
-378 AALQGAI
+378 SALQAVV
-385 DGWVLVGLPGER
+385 DAWVLVGLPGER
-397 GGDPEGLRRR
+397 GGDPEKLRQR
-407 LPESCRSLAL
+407 LPETCRSIVL
-417 APDVEYGCAAAL
+417 APDVEHGCSAAL
-429 ALARR
+429 ALAQR

-454 GL
+454 GI

>member
-39 APPTIIVGGTN
+39 APPTVIVGGTN

-81 NERVSVDGVP
+81 NERVSVDGEP
-91 VDDATLVD
+91 VDDATLVE

-128 AQGCDFIV
+128 AQGCGFVV

-180 AGIFRAGRPVVL
+180 SGIFRAGRPVVL

-204 LTALGC
+204 LRTLGC

-216 RDFDVAIAAA
+216 RDFHVDLAAA
-226 GRVDGEGGE
+226 GGDRAAVQGG
-235 GAADGGQGRWH
+235 WH
-246 WRGSGASLAGLAL
+246 WHGRGASLAGLTL

-285 ACRRRPELAG
+285 LCRRRSELAG
-295 ATPTAAAAAAGGPVA
+295 AAAGEPVVA
-310 TALRNARLRGRFQRV
+310 TALRSARLRGRFQRIT
-325 AEWPAGG
+325 EWPAGG
-332 PEWILDVAHNAE
+332 PEWVLDVAHNAE

-355 QPAAGRTYA
+355 QPVAGRTFA
-364 VAGILQDKDATAIG
+364 VAGILQDKDAAAIG
-378 AALQGAI
+378 AALQGVI

-397 GGDPEGLRRR
+397 GGDPEALRRR
-407 LPESCRSLAL
+407 LPEACRSLAL
-417 APDVEYGCAAAL
+417 APDVEHGCGAAL
-429 ALARR
+429 ALAQR